1 MNDSLSSKLINAI
14 SYVKSHTLDKGF
26 LKKILLTVITIH
38 SPVIFN
44 HQFLLQMLMSNGQG
58 QKFLMTGQ
66 VHSKT
71 ESFFLPAIKNIRNG
85 DIVRVMR
92 SQKLS
97 KTCAKNS
104 NMNAAVLNLT

>member
-1 MNDSLSSKLINAI
+1 MNDSLSSKLIDAI
-14 SYVKSHTLDKGF
+14 SYAKSHTLDKGF
-26 LKKILLTVITIH
+26 LKKDPIH
-38 SPVIFN
+38 RDHNPSPVIFN

-71 ESFFLPAIKNIRNG
+71 ESFFLSAIKNIRNG

-92 SQKLS
+92 FKQ
-97 KTCAKNS
+97 
-104 NMNAAVLNLT
+104 

>member
-14 SYVKSHTLDKGF
+14 SYAKSHTLDKGF
-26 LKKILLTVITIH
+26 FLKKILFTVITIH
-38 SPVIFN
+38 SLVIFN

-71 ESFFLPAIKNIRNG
+71 ESFFLSAIKNIRNG
-85 DIVRVMR
+85 DIVRVM
-92 SQKLS
+92 
-97 KTCAKNS
+97 
-104 NMNAAVLNLT
+104 

>member
-14 SYVKSHTLDKGF
+14 SYAKSHTLDKGF
-26 LKKILLTVITIH
+26 LKKILFTVITIH
-38 SPVIFN
+38 SPVIFI

-71 ESFFLPAIKNIRNG
+71 ESFFLSAIKNIRNG
-85 DIVRVMR
+85 DIVRAMR
-92 SQKLS
+92 FKQ
-97 KTCAKNS
+97 
-104 NMNAAVLNLT
+104 